1 MAITREKKKQLVEQY
16 AAGLKV
22 ATNAVVLQQNG
33 ITVGNATKV
42 RKTVKAADGSY
53 TVVRKRLFMRAA
65 KEAGL
70 PEVVINDLPGSI
82 VLITANGDNEFGP
95 IKAVNAVLKELKKEG
110 KWASYAYLW
119 GWFDKVWHD
128 GNFVSDIANLPT
140 KEELISKL
148 LFLLKYPMQSLAS
161 VVDQVAKKS
170 GEPVAAAPVA
180 EAKETPAEAP
190 VAEAKVEEAPAAEQA
205 PVVEA
210 TPETPA
216 EPVAET
222 PAVEAE
228 ATPEAPAEN
237 A

>member
-1 MAITREKKKQLVEQY
+1 MAITRAKKKELVEQY
-16 AAGLKV
+16 AAGLKS

-82 VLITANGDNEFGP
+82 VLVTANGDNEFGP
-95 IKAVNAVLKELKKEG
+95 IKAVNAVLKELKKED

-128 GNFVSDIANLPT
+128 GNYVSELANLPS

-180 EAKETPAEAP
+180 EVKETPAEAP
-190 VAEAKVEEAPAAEQA
+190 VAEATAEEAPVAEAA
-205 PVVEA
+205 
-210 TPETPA
+210 PETSA

>member
-1 MAITREKKKQLVEQY
+1 MTEEDVDIVSFSLAIDWYFPRLSSNHPRRPVALFVYKSCLGTDISLSRERFCCVLFVLCVIKRFFYFYLTLSTRMAITREKKKQLVEQY

-95 IKAVNAVLKELKKEG
+95 IKAVNAVLKELKKE
-110 KWASYAYLW
+110 
-119 GWFDKVWHD
+119 DK
-128 GNFVSDIANLPT
+128 
-140 KEELISKL
+140 
-148 LFLLKYPMQSLAS
+148 
-161 VVDQVAKKS
+161 
-170 GEPVAAAPVA
+170 
-180 EAKETPAEAP
+180 
-190 VAEAKVEEAPAAEQA
+190 
-205 PVVEA
+205 
-210 TPETPA
+210 
-216 EPVAET
+216 
-222 PAVEAE
+222 
-228 ATPEAPAEN
+228 
-237 A
+237 

>member
-95 IKAVNAVLKELKKEG
+95 IKAVNAVLKELKKED

-170 GEPVAAAPVA
+170 GEPIAAPVA
-180 EAKETPAEAP
+180 EVETPAEAP
-190 VAEAKVEEAPAAEQA
+190 VAEATAEEAPVAEAAS
-205 PVVEA
+205 
-210 TPETPA
+210 ETPA

>member
-1 MAITREKKKQLVEQY
+1 MAITRAKKKELVEQY
-16 AAGLKV
+16 AAGLKS
-22 ATNAVVLQQNG
+22 ATNAVILQQNG

-53 TVVRKRLFMRAA
+53 TVVKKRLFMRAA

-70 PEVVINDLPGSI
+70 SEVVINDLPGSI
-82 VLITANGDNEFGP
+82 VLVTANGDNEFGP
-95 IKAVNAVLKELKKEG
+95 IKAVNAVLKELKKED

-128 GNFVSDIANLPT
+128 GNFVSDIANLPS

-170 GEPVAAAPVA
+170 GDPVAAAPVA
-180 EAKETPAEAP
+180 EVQETPAEAP
-190 VAEAKVEEAPAAEQA
+190 VAEAIAEQA
-205 PVVEA
+205 PVAEA
-210 TPETPA
+210 AQETPA

-228 ATPEAPAEN
+228 ATPETPAEN